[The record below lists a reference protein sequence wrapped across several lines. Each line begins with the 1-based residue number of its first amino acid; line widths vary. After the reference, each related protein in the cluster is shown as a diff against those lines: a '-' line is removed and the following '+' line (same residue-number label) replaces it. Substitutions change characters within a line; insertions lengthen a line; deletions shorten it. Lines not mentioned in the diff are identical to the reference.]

1 MAGPFLKPP
10 KGIGRIDDDD
20 NRVHGW
26 RVRVQWRGKFRSR
39 RFADL
44 AHGSA
49 EKSLDAAVLWRDKI
63 EDEMGKPRTERHI
76 RSSGVHR
83 GGKRWTI

>member
-10 KGIGRIDDDD
+10 KGISRIDDDKR
-20 NRVHGW
+20 NHGW

-44 AHGSA
+44 YYGSA
-49 EKSLDAAVLWRDKI
+49 EKSLDAAVIWRDKA
-63 EDEMGKPRTERHI
+63 EDEMGKPRTERWI